1 MCARAAI
8 HLPAIDRG
16 AEPRRRRVR
25 GLGLALSLLEVAELR
40 VLYGGAVLA
49 LERATLCVPEG
60 GAVALLGPNGAGKT
74 TLLRAASGLLSYHRG
89 EVRSGA
95 VRFDGRSIAR
105 VDAARLVARG
115 IGQCLE
121 GRRVFADLTVSENL
135 RCGAFVRRARPAASA
150 RARELLALF
159 PRLAERLDWPAGL
172 LSGGEQQM
180 LAISRALMC
189 RPRLLLLDEPS
200 LGLAPVLVEEIG
212 AALRRVVADGTS
224 LLLVDQ
230 STSLALRATDH
241 AFLLVSG
248 QTRADAPTAALLS
261 DDRVRESYLGTR
273 AGSDQVLSKTEVL

>member
-1 MCARAAI
+1 M
-8 HLPAIDRG
+8 
-16 AEPRRRRVR
+16 
-25 GLGLALSLLEVAELR
+25 LSLLEVVDLR
-40 VLYGGAVLA
+40 VVYGGTVLA
-49 LERATLCVPEG
+49 LERASLAVPEG

-74 TLLRAASGLLSYHRG
+74 TLLRAASGLLAYHHG

-105 VDAARLVARG
+105 ADAARLVARG

-121 GRRVFADLTVSENL
+121 GRRVFADLTVAENL
-135 RCGAFVRRARPAASA
+135 RCGAFVRRARPFASA
-150 RARELLALF
+150 RTQELLGLF
-159 PRLAERLDWPAGL
+159 PRLAERLDCPAGL

-180 LAISRALMC
+180 LAISRALMG

-200 LGLAPVLVEEIG
+200 LGLAPLVVEEIG
-212 AALRRVVADGTS
+212 SALRKVVADGTA

-241 AFLLVSG
+241 AFLMVNG
-248 QTRADAPTAALLS
+248 QTRADGATAALLR

-273 AGSDQVLSKTEVL
+273 AGSDQILTKTEAR